1 MAGSYNKVL
10 LMGNL
15 TRDVEMRHTQSNLAI
30 AKFGLAVNERYKD
43 RDGNWQ
49 ERANFIDCEMFGA
62 RAEAFARF
70 HSKGS
75 PAFIEGRLRLDQWE
89 DKNSGQKR
97 SKLLVVAEGFEFV
110 GGGGG
115 EGGGGGGGGRRAAAG
130 ARSGGG
136 DGGGGRQESYDDIP
150 PDDDIPF

>member
-1 MAGSYNKVL
+1 MAGNVNKVF

-15 TRDVEMRHTQSNLAI
+15 TRDVELRHTQSNLAI
-30 AKFGLAVNERYKD
+30 AKFGLAVNERFKD
-43 RDGNWQ
+43 REGNWQ

-62 RAEAFARF
+62 RAEAFARYLA
-70 HSKGS
+70 KGR
-75 PAFIEGRLRLDQWE
+75 PVFIEGRLRLDQWE

-97 SKLLVVAEGFEFV
+97 SKLVVVADSFEFV
-110 GGGGG
+110 DAPGGGS
-115 EGGGGGGGGRRAAAG
+115 GGGGGGGGRAPAG

-136 DGGGGRQESYDDIP
+136 GGGGGQSYDDIP

>member
-1 MAGSYNKVL
+1 MAGNVNKVF

-15 TRDVEMRHTQSNLAI
+15 TRDVELRHTTSNLAI
-30 AKFGLAVNERYKD
+30 AKFSVAVNERYKD

-62 RAEAFARF
+62 RAEAFARYL
-70 HSKGS
+70 SKGR
-75 PAFIEGRLRLDQWE
+75 PVFIEGRLRLDQWE

-97 SKLLVVAEGFEFV
+97 SRLVVVAENFEFV
-110 GGGGG
+110 DSKEGGGGAG
-115 EGGGGGGGGRRAAAG
+115 GGGGGGGGRRGAPAG
-130 ARSGGG
+130 AASGGG
-136 DGGGGRQESYDDIP
+136 DAYDDLP

>member
-1 MAGSYNKVL
+1 MAGSVNKVF

-30 AKFGLAVNERYKD
+30 AKFSLAVNERFKD

-62 RAEAFARF
+62 RAEAFARYL
-70 HSKGS
+70 SKGR
-75 PAFIEGRLRLDQWE
+75 PVFIEGRLRLDQWE

-97 SKLLVVAEGFEFV
+97 SRLLVVADNFEFV
-110 GGGGG
+110 DSRQD
-115 EGGGGGGGGRRAAAG
+115 GGGGGGGGRAPAG

-136 DGGGGRQESYDDIP
+136 DPGYDDIP